1 MHIDE
6 FQQIQALENEV
17 FNLRQENARLLKKLS
32 KLERTMNM
40 LSTINNKFTNQI
52 RYYIDNINATK

>member
-17 FNLRQENARLLKKLS
+17 FNLRQENARLLKELS
-32 KLERTMNM
+32 RINRT
-40 LSTINNKFTNQI
+40 LTRTLL
-52 RYYIDNINATK
+52 RE

>member
-32 KLERTMNM
+32 KFDRTMDA

-52 RYYIDNINATK
+52 RYHIDNINVTK

>member
-1 MHIDE
+1 MLYDE
-6 FQQIQALENEV
+6 ARIQALENEV

-32 KLERTMNM
+32 KFDRAMTM

-52 RYYIDNINATK
+52 RYHIDNINVTK

>member
-1 MHIDE
+1 MLYDE
-6 FQQIQALENEV
+6 ARIQALENEV

-32 KLERTMNM
+32 KFDRTMDV

-52 RYYIDNINATK
+52 RYHIDNINVTK